1 MIDMAGYYFS
11 ATLQEQKPDSME
23 ERMKS
28 TIVMVVLL
36 VSMFGMAQAQN
47 SPIDKG
53 SKIIGGGFSVMSTD
67 RGPYKIMEM
76 LINPSIGVFSRKGLL
91 LGASLLFNRYSED
104 NYSSTTYGLGPDIR
118 YYFDP
123 NKNRSEIKGSYYP
136 YLKISGIY
144 SKTMPRNDYFGYEN
158 IDYYNF
164 EWAGGGGIQLMFS
177 DAVGGYVELNLGS
190 YNYKVDSDG
199 SWRTYRKTSL
209 IAGFSFFLY

>member
-1 MIDMAGYYFS
+1 
-11 ATLQEQKPDSME
+11 ME
-23 ERMKS
+23 EMMKTRMVLV
-28 TIVMVVLL
+28 IVIFL
-36 VSMFGMAQAQN
+36 VSMFGMPQAQN

-53 SKIIGGGFSVMSTD
+53 SKIVGGGFSVVSTD
-67 RGPYKIMEM
+67 RGHYKSMEM

-91 LGASLLFNRYSED
+91 LGISLLFERYSED

-123 NKNRSEIKGSYYP
+123 NKSRGEIKGSYYP

-158 IDYYNF
+158 IDYKNF

-177 DAVGGYVELNLGS
+177 DAVGGYVEFNLGS

-199 SWRTYRKTSL
+199 SWRTYPTTTL